1 MTTLLNRQTL
11 DAAESAFFARQLEFI
26 ASKTYD
32 QKFPPLKARRYV
44 PVNNQVD
51 NASDVY
57 TFRAFS
63 QFAVAKIL
71 ASYSDDLPR
80 ADVKG
85 QEFSV
90 KVKAIGDS
98 YGYNVNE
105 IRKAAKVGL
114 DLDGKKAAAARR
126 AIEVV
131 IDQMGFAG
139 DGKTNTMGLSNI
151 PNAGSYTVPLGAGG
165 SSTWASKTP
174 LEILADLNGI
184 ENKIVVD
191 TNENELPDTI
201 LLPLAQYQLIATTPM
216 SATIPNVTILE
227 YFLRTSQYVKNVD
240 VWNKLV
246 GVGAATADRMIC
258 YRRDPE
264 AVELIVPQEFEQ
276 FPPEQEGLE
285 WTVSCHARCAG
296 VVAYYPLSISY
307 GDGI

>member
-1 MTTLLNRQTL
+1 MLNRETL
-11 DAAESAFFARQLEFI
+11 DAAESAFFARQLEYI
-26 ASKTYD
+26 QARTYD
-32 QKFPPLKARRYV
+32 QKFPPLKARRYI

-63 QFAVAKIL
+63 QFGVAKIL

-90 KVKAIGDS
+90 KVKALGSS
-98 YGYNVNE
+98 YGYNIQE
-105 IRKAAKVGL
+105 IRKSSKVGV
-114 DLDGKKAAAARR
+114 DLDGKKATAARR
-126 AIEVV
+126 AIEVL

-139 DGKTNTMGLSNI
+139 DGKTNAMGLANI
-151 PNAGSYTVPLGAGG
+151 PNAGSYTVPNGAGG
-165 SSTWASKTP
+165 TATWATKTP

-191 TNENELPDTI
+191 TKENEIPDTL

-216 SATIPNVTILE
+216 SATLPQTTILE

-240 VWNKLV
+240 VWDKLV
-246 GVGAATADRMIC
+246 GAGAGGTDRMVC
-258 YRRDPE
+258 YRRDPD
-264 AVELIVPQEFEQ
+264 ALELIVPQEFEQ
-276 FPPEQEGLE
+276 FPPQQENLE
-285 WTVSCHARCAG
+285 WTVPCHARCAG

>member
-1 MTTLLNRQTL
+1 MTTLLNRSTL
-11 DAAESAFFARQLEFI
+11 DAAESAFFGRQLEFI
-26 ASKTYD
+26 ATKTYD

-51 NASDVY
+51 NGSDVF
-57 TFRAFS
+57 TFRAYS
-63 QFAVAKIL
+63 QFGVAKLL

-90 KVKAIGDS
+90 KVKGIGSS
-98 YGYNVNE
+98 YGYNVQE
-105 IRKAAKVGL
+105 IRSAAKASV
-114 DLDGKKAAAARR
+114 DLDGKKAMAARR

-139 DGKTNTMGLSNI
+139 DGKTNTMGLANI
-151 PNAGSYTVPLGAGG
+151 PNAGTYTVPDGG
-165 SSTWASKTP
+165 SGTEWSTKTA
-174 LEILADLNGI
+174 LQILADMNGI
-184 ENKIVVD
+184 ENKIVSD
-191 TNENELPDTI
+191 TNENEIPDTL
-201 LLPLAQYQLIATTPM
+201 LLPLTQYQLIATTPM

-227 YFLRTSQYVKNVD
+227 YFLRTSQYVKMVD
-240 VWNKLV
+240 VWNKLD
-246 GVGAATADRMIC
+246 GAGTASSDRMVC

-264 AVELIVPQEFEQ
+264 ALEMIVPQEFEQ

-285 WTVSCHARCAG
+285 WTVACHARCAG
-296 VVAYYPLSISY
+296 VVAYYPLSIAY

>member
-1 MTTLLNRQTL
+1 MLNRTTL

-26 ASKTYD
+26 AARTYD
-32 QKFPPLKARRYV
+32 QKFPPLKARRYI

-51 NASDVY
+51 NASETY

-63 QFAVAKIL
+63 QFGVAKLL
-71 ASYSDDLPR
+71 ATYADDLPS
-80 ADVKG
+80 ADIKG

-90 KVKAIGDS
+90 QIRGMGIMYR
-98 YGYNVNE
+98 YGLDE
-105 IRKAAKVGL
+105 IRKSAKTGV
-114 DLDGKKAAAARR
+114 DLDGKKATAARR
-126 AIEVV
+126 GIEVL

-139 DGKTNTMGLSNI
+139 DGKTNAMGLSNI
-151 PNAGSYTVPLGAGG
+151 PNAGSFAVPAGG
-165 SSTWASKTP
+165 GGSTLWANKTP

-191 TNENELPDTI
+191 TNENELPDTL

-246 GVGAATADRMIC
+246 AAGAGGLDRMIC

-264 AVELIVPQEFEQ
+264 AVELIIPQEFEQ
-276 FPPEQEGLE
+276 FPPQQEGLAWE
-285 WTVSCHARCAG
+285 VPCHARCAG
-296 VVAYYPLSISY
+296 VVSYYPLSISY